1 MTPKFHIG
9 DRVRV
14 RVGEPPGHFRTPT
27 YIQGKTGDIE
37 AIHGAFPDPES
48 LAHGGDGLPAQVLYL
63 VRFDQ
68 TRVWEDYAA
77 SPQDRLLIDLYEPW
91 LEPV

>member
-1 MTPKFHIG
+1 MTPEFQAG

-14 RVGEPPGHFRTPT
+14 RTGAPPGHFRTPV
-27 YIQGKTGDIE
+27 YIQGRTGVVE
-37 AIHGAFPDPES
+37 AIHGAFPNPES
-48 LAHGGDGLPAQVLYL
+48 LALGGDGLPAQVLYL

-68 TRVWEDYAA
+68 TRVWEGYAA
-77 SPQDRLLIDLYEPW
+77 PPQDKLLIDLYEHW